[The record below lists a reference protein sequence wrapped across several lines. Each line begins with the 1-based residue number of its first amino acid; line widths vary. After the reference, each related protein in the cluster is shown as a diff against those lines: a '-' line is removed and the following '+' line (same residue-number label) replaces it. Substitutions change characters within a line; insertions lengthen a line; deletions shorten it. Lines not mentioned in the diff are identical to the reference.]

1 MAVLASDGPIV
12 NLPENSD
19 SLQQREIL
27 DALPVLVFLER
38 AGMIVYANAEARTE
52 LGLEGEWRDRAMEDV
67 LWGLFPGTAEPR
79 TTLAGSGRGSP
90 FHATLS
96 CIDGRMTP
104 VEGAY
109 SILDP
114 HLREGIVVA
123 QVSGR
128 DRAPKPGLMEDVL
141 ASLPEAVVLVVGKN
155 VIYTNAAFTTI
166 FGFDAEDVSGS
177 NLVERFVPETRLHE
191 HFLLQK
197 MVDEKGRA
205 AAETVRLN
213 KNGELVDVALQMT
226 ALRVGGGKAGYVLTF
241 RDISERKQVEARL
254 QHDAM
259 HDVLTGLPNRALFV
273 DRLKLALSRR
283 ERRVSHGCAVFFLD
297 VDHFKEINDNLGH
310 AAGDVLLIA
319 MAERLAR
326 ALRPHDTAARMGGD
340 EFAILVENILTVADV
355 DAVARRLLVELD
367 RPYEVL
373 GHNVQTL
380 ASVGIALATDQHG
393 SADELI
399 QEADLAM
406 YRAKHEGGHRYAIF
420 DRHLEVQVSSQQE
433 RERELRDL
441 VARHEFVYLY
451 QPIYRLATGRLE
463 GFESL
468 LRRKS
473 ASGTM
478 ESLSD
483 LLPVAEDT
491 GLSISMGRDAI
502 EASCAQ
508 LREWDGRLPGNGLTI
523 SMNLSRRQFYQ
534 DELIPHLQKTL
545 AQTRVDPYR
554 LMFEV
559 SEETLNENP
568 DRALGVLQRMV
579 DCGVRMA
586 MDNFGAGLAPLNHLV
601 RLPLHAVK
609 LDARVTASV
618 TGAGRQL
625 AMVQSLIH
633 LCAVSG
639 VELVAEGIETHGHLR
654 ILQELG
660 CQLGQ
665 GNFLAPPVEPMQAE
679 YLAAHHREGGAGL
692 QN

>member
-1 MAVLASDGPIV
+1 MAALVSDGLIV

-19 SLQQREIL
+19 SRQQREIL

-38 AGMIVYANAEARTE
+38 AGMIVYANAEARSE
-52 LGLEGEWRDRAMEDV
+52 LGFEGEWRDCPVEDV

-79 TTLAGSGRGSP
+79 TTLAGGGRGSP

-96 CIDGRMTP
+96 CMDGRVTP
-104 VEGAY
+104 VEGRY

-155 VIYTNAAFTTI
+155 VIYTNPAFTTI
-166 FGFDAEDVSGS
+166 FGFAADDVSGS
-177 NLVERFVPETRLHE
+177 NLAELFVPETRLHE
-191 HFLLQK
+191 HFMLQK
-197 MVDEKGRA
+197 TVDDKGQA

-213 KNGELVDVALQMT
+213 KNGEFVDVALQMS
-226 ALRVGGGKAGYVLTF
+226 ALRVAGGKAGYVLTF
-241 RDISERKQVEARL
+241 RNISERKQVEARL

-283 ERRVSHGCAVFFLD
+283 ERRVNQGCAVFFLD

-319 MAERLAR
+319 MADRLSQ

-340 EFAILVENILTVADV
+340 EFAILVENILSIADV
-355 DAVARRLLVELD
+355 DAVARRLLAELD

-373 GHNVQTL
+373 GHRVQTL
-380 ASVGIALATDQHG
+380 ASVGIALATDQHRN
-393 SADELI
+393 ADELI

-406 YRAKHEGGHRYAIF
+406 YRAKQEGGHRHAIF
-420 DRHLEVQVSSQQE
+420 DRHLEVQVTSQQE

-441 VARHEFVYLY
+441 VARHDFVYWY

-463 GFESL
+463 AFESL
-468 LRRKS
+468 LRRKN
-473 ASGTM
+473 ASGAV
-478 ESLSD
+478 ESLSE

-491 GLSISMGRDAI
+491 GLSIGIGRDSV
-502 EASCAQ
+502 ESTCAQ
-508 LREWDGRLPGNGLTI
+508 LLEWDRKVPGNGLTI
-523 SMNLSRRQFYQ
+523 SVNLSRRQFYQ
-534 DELIPHLQKTL
+534 DDLVPHLKKTL
-545 AQTRVDPYR
+545 AQARVDPYR

-559 SEETLNENP
+559 AEDTLNENP

-601 RLPLHAVK
+601 RLPLYAVK
-609 LDARVTASV
+609 LDSRVTASV

-633 LCAVSG
+633 LCAATG

-665 GNFLAPPVEPMQAE
+665 GSFLTPPVEPMQAE
-679 YLAAHHREGGAGL
+679 YLAAHHRDGGAGL
-692 QN
+692 AN